1 MAFKYDINSAKKD
14 KVSSVCLL
22 TTHSISEIINML
34 VSTFLVGHIYGF
46 CNNNAYTYIFNVGV
60 YYLTLYIVSIVV
72 HLILGPLVDKTNR
85 VWLYR
90 ISLLMRAGLIVV
102 CVFLGNNLA
111 QMLVLAGI
119 LSGISEGFYYAA
131 YNTMKQE
138 MVSRTSIGKYV
149 TLSMVLQK
157 FVYIVFPITMGALI
171 DISSYSTVAIYVL
184 VIAIIQIGISF
195 GIKSRKP
202 EGSHFDL
209 KGYFVKLK
217 ENPEIGK
224 KMKMLY
230 IAAIPYGLGTIVGV
244 LLNVSIMLQFEKS
257 FDLGWLTTVFSIV
270 SALFIIVIN
279 KLTKKGERSWL
290 FVVTG
295 ILPLIGSIS
304 FSVYPGIIT
313 IIIYNICNAISNITY
328 KTVYDIYRN
337 GNLKEA
343 GLYSEI
349 QEHQTFTEV
358 VFNGMRVIAF
368 ALMLISGLVKNII
381 FFKVFLCICSLT
393 YTFTLIA
400 LMIYEKKFPPAKLE
414 LQAETALKKTI
425 LAVDNKN
432 ILEQV
437 ENIKSQEVNELPTEN
452 LKKKPSK
459 KEGEKN
465 NE

>member
-1 MAFKYDINSAKKD
+1 M
-14 KVSSVCLL
+14 
-22 TTHSISEIINML
+22 
-34 VSTFLVGHIYGF
+34 
-46 CNNNAYTYIFNVGV
+46 
-60 YYLTLYIVSIVV
+60 
-72 HLILGPLVDKTNR
+72 
-85 VWLYR
+85 
-90 ISLLMRAGLIVV
+90 
-102 CVFLGNNLA
+102 
-111 QMLVLAGI
+111 
-119 LSGISEGFYYAA
+119 
-131 YNTMKQE
+131 
-138 MVSRTSIGKYV
+138 
-149 TLSMVLQK
+149 
-157 FVYIVFPITMGALI
+157 
-171 DISSYSTVAIYVL
+171 
-184 VIAIIQIGISF
+184 
-195 GIKSRKP
+195 
-202 EGSHFDL
+202 
-209 KGYFVKLK
+209 
-217 ENPEIGK
+217 
-224 KMKMLY
+224 
-230 IAAIPYGLGTIVGV
+230 
-244 LLNVSIMLQFEKS
+244 
-257 FDLGWLTTVFSIV
+257 
-270 SALFIIVIN
+270 
-279 KLTKKGERSWL
+279 

-414 LQAETALKKTI
+414 LQAETALKKPI
-425 LAVDNKN
+425 LAVDDKN

-465 NE
+465 NK